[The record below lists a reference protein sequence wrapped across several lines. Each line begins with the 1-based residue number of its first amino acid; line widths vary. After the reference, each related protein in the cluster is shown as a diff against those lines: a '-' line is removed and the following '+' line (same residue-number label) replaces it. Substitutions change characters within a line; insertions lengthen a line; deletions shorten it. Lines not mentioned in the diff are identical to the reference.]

1 MLKARVPIIPE
12 KSIGSYR
19 ISFDLLY
26 HGELKMGRPN
36 GQGQV
41 ISLLTNEVQYE
52 GEVIDSIYNG
62 KGCRYCKGVLYE
74 EGTFDKGLIVEG
86 VRYNSNGTVYSG
98 YFENDVYHGN
108 GRIVL
113 PNGFFVSGSFS
124 KGSLHDRDYQVITI
138 SIPSAKQPTQI
149 MKDTQSMEVHV
160 KEEFIQVTR
169 PEYRGI
175 SFIFYSNGDVF
186 VGVVES
192 GSKRGYFYRY
202 AETSFER
209 MILDNVKGIP
219 TVHPIIT
226 IEAGKQYKSFSMSV

>member
-1 MLKARVPIIPE
+1 MLKARVPIIPK

-26 HGELKMGRPN
+26 HGELEMGRPN

-41 ISLLTNEVQYE
+41 ISLLTNDVQYE

-98 YFENDVYHGN
+98 YFENNVYHGN

-124 KGSLHDRDYQVITI
+124 KGSLRDKDYQAITI

-149 MKDTQSMEVHV
+149 TKDTQNIEVHV

-186 VGVVES
+186 VGVMED

-219 TVHPIIT
+219 TIHPIIT